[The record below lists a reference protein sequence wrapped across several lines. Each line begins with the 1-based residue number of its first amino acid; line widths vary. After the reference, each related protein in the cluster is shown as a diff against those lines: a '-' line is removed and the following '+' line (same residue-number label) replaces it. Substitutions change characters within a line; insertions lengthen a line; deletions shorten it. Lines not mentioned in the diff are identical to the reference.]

1 MSSLTVAEI
10 VGKLKSAKTKT
21 ERIKILKDNDC
32 AAVRGLIRMN
42 FDESLKLALPE
53 GRPPFKQATVPDGF
67 ANTTLKASATG
78 WYVFVKELSPNMK
91 QNKREALFIQ
101 LLESLDKKESEILLQ
116 AKERTLDLGLTKK
129 VILEVFPGLIQSE
142 GNNNGNKKGATE
154 NNNTSSSKSTSQGV

>member
-1 MSSLTVAEI
+1 MSSLTIAEI

-32 AAVRGLIRMN
+32 AAIRGLIRMN
-42 FDESLKLALPE
+42 FDESLKLALPD
-53 GRPPFKQATVPDGF
+53 GIPPFKKATVPQGF
-67 ANTTLKASATG
+67 GNTTLKASATG

-91 QNKREALFIQ
+91 QSKREALFIQ
-101 LLESLDKKESEILLQ
+101 LLESLDAKESEILLQ

-142 GNNNGNKKGATE
+142 GNNNGSKKGATE

>member
-67 ANTTLKASATG
+67 GNTTLKASATG
-78 WYVFVKELSPNMK
+78 WYVFVKELSPGLK

-116 AKERTLDLGLTKK
+116 AKE
-129 VILEVFPGLIQSE
+129 
-142 GNNNGNKKGATE
+142 
-154 NNNTSSSKSTSQGV
+154 

>member
-32 AAVRGLIRMN
+32 AAIRGLIRMN

-53 GRPPFKQATVPDGF
+53 GRPPFKQATVPEGF
-67 ANTTLKASATG
+67 GNTTLKASASG
-78 WYVFVKELSPNMK
+78 WYVFIKELSPNMK
-91 QNKREALFIQ
+91 QSKREALFIQ
-101 LLESLDKKESEILLQ
+101 LLESLDRKESEILLQ

-142 GNNNGNKKGATE
+142 GSNNGNKKGSTE
-154 NNNTSSSKSTSQGV
+154 NDTTSSSKSTSQGV

>member
-32 AAVRGLIRMN
+32 AAVRGLLRMN

-67 ANTTLKASATG
+67 GNTTLKASAKG
-78 WYVFVKELSPNMK
+78 WYVFIQELSPNMK

-101 LLESLDKKESEILLQ
+101 LLESLDRKEAEILLQ

-129 VILEVFPGLIQSE
+129 VILEVFPGLIKSE
-142 GNNNGNKKGATE
+142 VSNNGNKKGATE
-154 NNNTSSSKSTSQGV
+154 SNTTGSPKGTSQGV